1 MRSIVNALGIAAGIS
16 ILAACTGGQS
26 GIEPPSQGVD
36 VQSTTALQFRVG
48 TYRTSGGS
56 VFLNTVVTYRQR
68 NGLSATLYNTPTITG
83 PAGFVVPAVAAA
95 GTDAG
100 TNHISGTPPTQP
112 GTTAVATTFA
122 QLGGAYAYGFAPA
135 NTNVNAQANYINAI
149 GRGNTTAFGC
159 NICNANGFA
168 LFNEYSS
175 PYLAASSSSR
185 TPFILGPP
193 AVPDFHDGTF
203 PTGFLGY
210 DSGFVSFAA
219 TPVVGSYNLH
229 VTVPGP
235 TIGVNVA
242 TFDAPATLA
251 SVVPLAP
258 EAAPVVSPVGVTT
271 TASCTACGGAQ
282 FVVAPAPAGVTN
294 QILYVVDVN
303 GTTPTFYSFNAGAA
317 GGTFVLSPTSG
328 PRGASGGGTAPF
340 SGGDSLYAFVVGADY
355 DILAA
360 APPNN
365 SQQVPAL
372 PAQTDVV
379 VGPISAMTY

>member
-1 MRSIVNALGIAAGIS
+1 MRIIVNALGIAAGIS

-26 GIEPPSQGVD
+26 GIEPPSRGVD
-36 VQSTTALQFRVG
+36 VQNTTALQFRVG
-48 TYRTSGGS
+48 TYRSSGGS
-56 VFLNTVVTYRQR
+56 VFLNTVVTYRQQ

-83 PAGFVVPAVAAA
+83 PAALVVPAVAAA

-135 NTNVNAQANYINAI
+135 NTNINGQANYINAI
-149 GRGNTTAFGC
+149 GRGNTTGFGC

-175 PYLAASSSSR
+175 PYLVASSSGR

-193 AVPDFHDGTF
+193 AVPDFHNGSF

-210 DSGFVSFAA
+210 DSGFVSFAV

-251 SVVPLAP
+251 SVAPLAP
-258 EAAPVVSPVGVTT
+258 ETAPVVTRVGVTT
-271 TASCTACGGAQ
+271 TASCTGCGGAQ
-282 FVVAPAPAGVTN
+282 FVVAPAAPGITN

-303 GTTPTFYSFNAGAA
+303 GTTPTFYTFNVGAA

-328 PRGASGGGTAPF
+328 PQSASGGPTAPF
-340 SGGDSLYAFVVGADY
+340 TGGDSVYAYVVGSDY

-360 APPNN
+360 APPMN
-365 SQQVPAL
+365 SQQTPTL

-379 VGPISAMTY
+379 AGPISVLAY